1 MSNMLPTFNS
11 TIEPRLPAF
20 NTQIR
25 ALADAEH
32 VVLVDNFAAFM
43 AVGDYRTL
51 ITPADL
57 NHLHPTAAG
66 YQIIADTFFAAIQ
79 ARFDVTPQSRARR

>member
-11 TIEPRLPAF
+11 ALEPRLPAF
-20 NTQIR
+20 NNQIR
-25 ALADAEH
+25 TLAAAEH

-51 ITPADL
+51 INPADV
-57 NHLHPTAAG
+57 NHLHLTPAG
-66 YQIIADTFFAAIQ
+66 YQIVADTFFAAIQ
-79 ARFDVTPQSRARR
+79 ARFEVSSQTLRR